1 MKSNKKESAMD
12 DKIIVLSSNVYKREG
27 TKKYWYW
34 IKIIRYTF
42 SFKECVGWQSFFNF
56 FV

>member
-1 MKSNKKESAMD
+1 MD